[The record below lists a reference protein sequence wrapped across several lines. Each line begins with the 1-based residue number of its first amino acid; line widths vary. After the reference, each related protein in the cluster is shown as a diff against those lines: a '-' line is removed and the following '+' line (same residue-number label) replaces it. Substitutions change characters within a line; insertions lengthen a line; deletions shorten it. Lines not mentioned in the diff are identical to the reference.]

1 MNSTYLNKI
10 NLFFLGDISF
20 NDLGKGTQLNIDSYF
35 NLFKEIDFTVANLE
49 ALASV
54 GEYNFLKKPRVT
66 TNVDSLNNLSKL
78 NINLVT
84 FAHNH
89 VYDAKKSGFI
99 TTINK
104 LNELGIS
111 YIGAGLSK
119 EDAEKPFL
127 LEKNGIKIG
136 FLNYCHL
143 DTNPSL
149 PEDCEVYLNVY
160 SLDKIQNDIEY
171 LKNKCDHIVLI
182 LHWGGK
188 YEGGYY
194 PEMQQVKDAQ
204 FFSRLGV
211 DLVVGHHS
219 HTLQPAMNIGK
230 MPVYFSL
237 GNFIFFDVHHE
248 DQVIRLSKR
257 RKKGGVLNAVFSKEE
272 AVYTKLFYSSQKTN
286 KIQIKTNGL
295 MPSIR
300 SLFFLK
306 LYKTKLFWFVYKVK
320 FRYVNPIL
328 YFVFTKS
335 GGINKYK
342 KLNFKKIIRFIKKN
356 NVTSN

>member
-1 MNSTYLNKI
+1 MLNL
-10 NLFFLGDISF
+10 NFTGDISF

-35 NLFKEIDFTVANLE
+35 KFFKEIDFTVANLE
-49 ALASV
+49 ALASI

-84 FAHNH
+84 LAHNH
-89 VYDAKKSGFI
+89 VYDAKKSGFV

-127 LEKNGIKIG
+127 LKKNDLKIG

-149 PEDCEVYLNVY
+149 PEDCEVYLNTY
-160 SLDKIQNDIEY
+160 ALDKVEKDVES
-171 LKNKCDHIVLI
+171 LKQKCDYIVLI

-257 RKKGGVLNAVFSKEE
+257 RKKGGVLNAVFSKNE
-272 AVYTKLFYSSQKTN
+272 VVKTRLFYCSQKMN
-286 KIQIKTNGL
+286 KIQIKTNALPPL
-295 MPSIR
+295 MR
-300 SLFFLK
+300 SFLFLN
-306 LYKTKLFWFVYKVK
+306 LYRTKLFWIVYKVK
-320 FRYVNPIL
+320 YRYVNPIL
-328 YFVFTKS
+328 YFVFVKE
-335 GGINKYK
+335 GGLKKYQ
-342 KLNFKKIIRFIKKN
+342 KLNFSKIKRVLWKK
-356 NVTSN
+356 